1 MSAAGGF
8 LYLESTSMSPAVDT
22 EQATLLYI
30 YGASAFS
37 CLFIILMIV
46 VDVGGAMSDRE
57 TLRPSYSMTKCL
69 RSSEP

>member
-1 MSAAGGF
+1 
-8 LYLESTSMSPAVDT
+8 MSPAVDT

-57 TLRPSYSMTKCL
+57 TLCVPRRDKMSCVFGTVIPRYTI
-69 RSSEP
+69 RSD